1 MRFLFVRSS
10 LVIFAHTTHS
20 RKYGFATEIE
30 KLLEKQVEDQATKRI
45 FLSYQFVCSTASSRK
60 KKYTKSSNENEAT
73 KSGEFN
79 WVESYCWVLR
89 GFLKIIGSTPVKSA
103 TVPAYRS
110 SWTSTEVELCQGL
123 NGASPKPEKIGK
135 ISSNHITLFI
145 SFSVFVHFGNAS
157 EKFRQINLPAVSSLR
172 T

>member
-1 MRFLFVRSS
+1 MPKLISSNIEWQINACIVDLNFTFWKFLE
-10 LVIFAHTTHS
+10 HS
-20 RKYGFATEIE
+20 A
-30 KLLEKQVEDQATKRI
+30 KLNW
-45 FLSYQFVCSTASSRK
+45 FFSYQFVCSTASSRK

-89 GFLKIIGSTPVKSA
+89 GFLKMIGSTPVKSA

-123 NGASPKPEKIGK
+123 NGASPKPEKNWK
-135 ISSNHITLFI
+135 NFVKSMTFTYFI
-145 SFSVFVHFGNAS
+145 SFAMHYAPENIKMWS
-157 EKFRQINLPAVSSLR
+157 
-172 T
+172 

>member
-45 FLSYQFVCSTASSRK
+45 FFSYQFVCSTASSRK

-89 GFLKIIGSTPVKSA
+89 GFLKMIGSTPVKSA

-123 NGASPKPEKIGK
+123 NGASPKPEKK
-135 ISSNHITLFI
+135 F
-145 SFSVFVHFGNAS
+145 
-157 EKFRQINLPAVSSLR
+157 EKFRQINDIYLLSYFCNALCSR
-172 T
+172 KY